1 MPPSPPPN
9 PTKLHI
15 MNNHIENNTL
25 NISILCIHG
34 LLYYTLYMAYYIIPK
49 YWLLGGQVY
58 VVRGLSA
65 LVGFVQELTI
75 LGVPTTNHRGCTAI
89 EV

>member
-1 MPPSPPPN
+1 MAFYIIPYTW
-9 PTKLHI
+9 PT
-15 MNNHIENNTL
+15 
-25 NISILCIHG
+25 
-34 LLYYTLYMAYYIIPK
+34 IPK